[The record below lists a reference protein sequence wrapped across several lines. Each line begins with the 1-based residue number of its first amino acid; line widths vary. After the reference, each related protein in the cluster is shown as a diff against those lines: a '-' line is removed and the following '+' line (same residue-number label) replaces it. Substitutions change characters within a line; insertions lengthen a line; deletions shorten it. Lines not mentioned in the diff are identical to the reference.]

1 MSQESQ
7 AQSLWDRVSPG
18 NAPDPLL
25 PRLQSLLEDAMTR
38 QTEYRRLNIPYDGVE
53 LPALRGLIL
62 FYGGTLSRN
71 APPPLHR
78 ETYRSG
84 VRRLSVLEL
93 QARGRYLALGEG
105 LQEPERSLILSL
117 GDAAEERWKKLL
129 KIAGKTT

>member
-7 AQSLWDRVSPG
+7 PQSLWERVSPG
-18 NAPDPLL
+18 STPELLL
-25 PRLQSLLEDAMTR
+25 PRLEGLLEDALTR
-38 QTEYRRLNIPYDGVE
+38 QTEYRRLNLPYDGVE

-62 FYGGTLSRN
+62 FYGGKLPKNLPT
-71 APPPLHR
+71 PLHR

-84 VRRLSVLEL
+84 VRRLCMLEL

-117 GDAAEERWKKLL
+117 GEAAEERWKKLL
-129 KIAGKTT
+129 KIAGK